1 MKKIKFMLMCMLA
14 MLTGFSSCSSS
25 DDNDGNK
32 PMTNYVAISADG
44 NTIINEDDDEEVKFN
59 ILIGNTLT
67 ADATINLSLEENDDN
82 VATISP
88 SSTIALKAG
97 AKTASFTVKSNKKS
111 LLKSDRVLTVKA
123 TFSDA
128 NMKTDGKAAT
138 LTIKPDS
145 DIPVLTAEQQKL
157 IEGYKQN
164 LNIDLTKIL
173 GKVKVDTKVTFNDD
187 DKIDINDN
195 KDTRSFSGVTIITLS
210 EKATADKPV
219 LKMVSNAMGMAAFNY
234 EMLRKRTVEDTEFW
248 TQMPNGK
255 AVMENINYDYNKET
269 FTMTLDGIEVN
280 PADMSLKFT
289 GSKVTMYEEKIT
301 TVPFD
306 YTFSAWDRL
315 KAKADANKS
324 FVVDD
329 GDTKTEVSV
338 KDIIDGGGS
347 LNPYSFFDNTDIVT
361 DGENTDYTTIY
372 VAPTGKIDFT
382 SGKMT
387 FAFPWY
393 LDNTYGCQRVEATYT
408 FGN

>member
-1 MKKIKFMLMCMLA
+1 MKKITFMLMYMLA
-14 MLTGFSSCSSS
+14 ILTGFSACSSDNNDS
-25 DDNDGNK
+25 DK
-32 PMTNYVAISADG
+32 QMTNYVSISAAG
-44 NTIINEDDDEEVKFN
+44 NNIINEDDDEEVKFN

-67 ADATINLSLEENDDN
+67 ADATINLSLEGNDDN
-82 VATISP
+82 VATLTP
-88 SSTIALKAG
+88 STIALKAG

-128 NMKTDGKAAT
+128 NMKTDGKAVT

-187 DKIDINDN
+187 DKIDINN
-195 KDTRSFSGVTIITLS
+195 NNDTRSFSGVTIITLS

-234 EMLRKRTVEDTEFW
+234 EMLRKKTVEDTEYW
-248 TQMPNGK
+248 TQMPYGK

-280 PADMSLKFT
+280 PADMTLKFT
-289 GSKVTMYEEKIT
+289 GSKVNVYEEEIT

-315 KAKADANKS
+315 KAMADANKL

-329 GDTKTEVSV
+329 GDTKTKVSV
-338 KDIIDGGGS
+338 QEIIDGGGS
-347 LNPYSFFDNTDIVT
+347 LNPYLFFDNTDIVA
-361 DGENTDYTTIY
+361 DGEKTDYKNIY
-372 VAPTGKIDFT
+372 VAPTGKIDFA
-382 SGKMT
+382 SGQMT

-393 LDNTYGCQRVEATYT
+393 LENTSGCQRIEATYK

>member
-44 NTIINEDDDEEVKFN
+44 NNIINEDDDDEVKFN
-59 ILIGNTLT
+59 ILIANTLT
-67 ADATINLSLEENDDN
+67 ADATINLSLEGNDDN

-88 SSTIALKAG
+88 STIALKAG
-97 AKTASFTVKSNKKS
+97 DKTASFTVKSNKKS
-111 LLKSDRVLTVKA
+111 LLKSDRVLTIKA

-173 GKVKVDTKVTFNDD
+173 GKVKVETKVTFNDD

-195 KDTRSFSGVTIITLS
+195 NDTRSFSGVTIITLS

-234 EMLRKRTVEDTEFW
+234 EMLRKRTVEDTENW
-248 TQMPNGK
+248 TQMPYGN
-255 AVMENINYDYNKET
+255 AVMENINYNYNKET

-280 PADMSLKFT
+280 PDMSLKFT

-315 KAKADANKS
+315 KAMADANKS

-338 KDIIDGGGS
+338 QDIIDGGGS

-393 LDNTYGCQRVEATYT
+393 LENTYGCQRVEATYT

>member
-1 MKKIKFMLMCMLA
+1 MKQFKFMLMCMLA
-14 MLTGFSSCSSS
+14 MLTGFSACSSS
-25 DDNDGNK
+25 DDNDGDK
-32 PMTNYVAISADG
+32 QMTNYVSISAEG
-44 NTIINEDDDEEVKFN
+44 NNIINEDDDDEVKFN

-67 ADATINLSLEENDDN
+67 ADATISLSLEGNDDN
-82 VATISP
+82 VATLTP
-88 SSTIALKAG
+88 STISLKAG

-111 LLKSDRVLTVKA
+111 LLKSDCVLTVKA

-128 NMKTDGKAAT
+128 NMKTDGKAVT

-164 LNIDLTKIL
+164 LKIDLTKIL

-219 LKMVSNAMGMAAFNY
+219 LKMVSNAMGMAALNY
-234 EMLRKRTVEDTEFW
+234 EMLRKKTVEDTEYW
-248 TQMPNGK
+248 TQMPYGK

-280 PADMSLKFT
+280 PDMSLKFT
-289 GSKVTMYEEKIT
+289 GSKVNVYDKEIT

-306 YTFSAWDRL
+306 YTFSAWNRL
-315 KAKADANKS
+315 KAMADANES
-324 FVVDD
+324 FVVDE
-329 GDTKTEVSV
+329 GETKTKVPV
-338 KDIIDGGGS
+338 QNIIDGGGS
-347 LNPYSFFDNTDIVT
+347 LNPYSFFDNTDVIA
-361 DGENTDYTTIY
+361 DGEETEYKNIY

-382 SGKMT
+382 NGNMT

-393 LDNTYGCQRVEATYT
+393 LENTTGCQRVEATYT

>member
-1 MKKIKFMLMCMLA
+1 MKKITFMLMCMLA
-14 MLTGFSSCSSS
+14 MLTGFSACSSS
-25 DDNDGNK
+25 DNDDDK
-32 PMTNYVAISADG
+32 QMTNYVSISAEG
-44 NTIINEDDDEEVKFN
+44 NNIINEDDDEEVKFN

-67 ADATINLSLEENDDN
+67 ADATISLSLEGNDDN
-82 VATISP
+82 VATLSH
-88 SSTIALKAG
+88 STISLKAG

-111 LLKSDRVLTVKA
+111 LLKSDRVLTIKA

-234 EMLRKRTVEDTEFW
+234 EMLRKRTVEDTENW
-248 TQMPNGK
+248 TQMPYSK
-255 AVMENINYDYNKET
+255 AVMEHINYDYKKEA

-280 PADMSLKFT
+280 ADMSLKFT
-289 GSKVTMYEEKIT
+289 GSKVNVLEEEIT

-315 KAKADANKS
+315 KAMADANKS

-338 KDIIDGGGS
+338 QDIIDGGGS

-393 LDNTYGCQRVEATYT
+393 LENTYGCQRVEATYT

>member
-1 MKKIKFMLMCMLA
+1 MKKITFMLMCMLA
-14 MLTGFSSCSSS
+14 MLTGFSACSSS
-25 DDNDGNK
+25 DNDGDK
-32 PMTNYVAISADG
+32 PMTNYVSISAEG
-44 NTIINEDDDEEVKFN
+44 NNIINEDDDDEVKFN

-67 ADATINLSLEENDDN
+67 ADATINLSLEGNDDN
-82 VATISP
+82 VATLSP
-88 SSTIALKAG
+88 STIALKAG

-128 NMKTDGKAAT
+128 NMKTDGKAVT

-173 GKVKVDTKVTFNDD
+173 GKVKVDTKVTFNED

-234 EMLRKRTVEDTEFW
+234 EMLRKRTVEDTENW
-248 TQMPNGK
+248 TQMPYGK
-255 AVMENINYDYNKET
+255 AVMEHINYDYKKET

-280 PADMSLKFT
+280 QNMSLKFT
-289 GSKVTMYEEKIT
+289 GSKVNVLEEEIT

-306 YTFSAWDRL
+306 YTFSAWERL
-315 KAKADANKS
+315 KAMADANKS

-338 KDIIDGGGS
+338 QDIIDGGGS
-347 LNPYSFFDNTDIVT
+347 LNPYSFFDNTDVVA
-361 DGENTDYTTIY
+361 DGEETEYNTIY
-372 VAPTGKIDFT
+372 IAPTGKIDFT

-393 LDNTYGCQRVEATYT
+393 LENTYGCQRVEATYT

>member
-1 MKKIKFMLMCMLA
+1 MKKITFMLMCMLA
-14 MLTGFSSCSSS
+14 MLTGFSACSSS
-25 DDNDGNK
+25 DNDGDK
-32 PMTNYVAISADG
+32 PMTNYVSISAEG
-44 NTIINEDDDEEVKFN
+44 NNIINEDDDDEVKFN

-67 ADATINLSLEENDDN
+67 ADATINLSLEGNDDN
-82 VATISP
+82 VATLSP
-88 SSTIALKAG
+88 STIALKAG
-97 AKTASFTVKSNKKS
+97 AKTASFTIKSNKKS

-123 TFSDA
+123 TFSDV
-128 NMKTDGKAAT
+128 NMKTDGKAVT

-173 GKVKVDTKVTFNDD
+173 GKVKVVTKVTFNDD

-234 EMLRKRTVEDTEFW
+234 EMLRKKTVEDTEFW
-248 TQMPNGK
+248 TQMPFGR

-280 PADMSLKFT
+280 PNMSLKFT
-289 GSKVTMYEEKIT
+289 GSKVNVLEEEIT

-306 YTFSAWDRL
+306 YTFSAWNRL
-315 KAKADANKS
+315 KAMADANES

-329 GDTKTEVSV
+329 GETKTNVSV
-338 KDIIDGGGS
+338 QKIIEGGGS
-347 LNPYSFFDNTDIVT
+347 LNPYSFFDNTDVVA
-361 DGENTDYTTIY
+361 DGEETEYKNIY

-382 SGKMT
+382 TGKMT

-393 LDNTYGCQRVEATYT
+393 LENTYGCQRVEATYT

>member
-1 MKKIKFMLMCMLA
+1 MKKITFMLMCMLA
-14 MLTGFSSCSSS
+14 MLTGFSACSSS
-25 DDNDGNK
+25 DNDGDK
-32 PMTNYVAISADG
+32 PMTNYVSISAEG
-44 NTIINEDDDEEVKFN
+44 NNIINEDDDDEVKFN

-67 ADATINLSLEENDDN
+67 ADATINLSLEGNDDN
-82 VATISP
+82 VATLSP
-88 SSTIALKAG
+88 STTALKAG
-97 AKTASFTVKSNKKS
+97 AKTASFTIKSNKKS

-128 NMKTDGKAAT
+128 NMKTDGKAVT

-234 EMLRKRTVEDTEFW
+234 EMLRKKTVEDTEYW
-248 TQMPNGK
+248 TQMPYGK

-280 PADMSLKFT
+280 PNMSLKFT
-289 GSKVTMYEEKIT
+289 GSKVNVYDEEIT

-306 YTFSAWDRL
+306 YTFSAWNRL
-315 KAKADANKS
+315 KAMADANKS

-329 GDTKTEVSV
+329 GDTRTEVPV
-338 KDIIDGGGS
+338 QDIIDGGGS
-347 LNPYSFFDNTDIVT
+347 LNPYSFFDNTDVVA
-361 DGENTDYTTIY
+361 DGEDTDYTTIY

-382 SGKMT
+382 TGKMT

-393 LDNTYGCQRVEATYT
+393 LENTNGCQRVEATYT

>member
-1 MKKIKFMLMCMLA
+1 MKKFKFILMCMLA
-14 MLTGFSSCSSS
+14 MLTGFSACSSS
-25 DDNDGNK
+25 DDNDGK
-32 PMTNYVAISADG
+32 QMTNYVSISAAG
-44 NTIINEDDDEEVKFN
+44 NNIINEDDDEEVKFN

-67 ADATINLSLEENDDN
+67 ADATINLSLEGNDDN
-82 VATISP
+82 VATLTP
-88 SSTIALKAG
+88 STIALKAG

-128 NMKTDGKAAT
+128 NMKTDGKTVT

-173 GKVKVDTKVTFNDD
+173 GKVKVATKVTFNND

-234 EMLRKRTVEDTEFW
+234 EMLRKKTVEDTEYW
-248 TQMPNGK
+248 TQTPYSK
-255 AVMENINYDYNKET
+255 AVMENINYDYNKEA

-280 PADMSLKFT
+280 PADMTLKFT
-289 GSKVTMYEEKIT
+289 GSKVDLYGEEIT

-315 KAKADANKS
+315 KAMADANKS
-324 FVVDD
+324 FEVDE
-329 GDTKTEVSV
+329 GDTRTNVPVQE
-338 KDIIDGGGS
+338 IIDGGGS
-347 LNPYSFFDNTDIVT
+347 LNPYSFFDNTDVVA
-361 DGENTDYTTIY
+361 DGEATDYKNIY

-393 LDNTYGCQRVEATYT
+393 LNDTYGCQRVEATYT

>member
-1 MKKIKFMLMCMLA
+1 
-14 MLTGFSSCSSS
+14 MLTGFSACSSS
-25 DDNDGNK
+25 DNDGDK
-32 PMTNYVAISADG
+32 PMTNYVSISAEG
-44 NTIINEDDDEEVKFN
+44 NNIINEDDDDEVKFN

-67 ADATINLSLEENDDN
+67 ADATINLSLEGNDDN
-82 VATISP
+82 VATLSP
-88 SSTIALKAG
+88 STIALKAG
-97 AKTASFTVKSNKKS
+97 AKTASFTIKSNKKS

-123 TFSDA
+123 TFSDV
-128 NMKTDGKAAT
+128 NMKTDGKAVT

-164 LNIDLTKIL
+164 LNIDLTKVL
-173 GKVKVDTKVTFNDD
+173 GKVKVETKVTFNDD

-195 KDTRSFSGVTIITLS
+195 KETRSFSGVTIITLS

-234 EMLRKRTVEDTEFW
+234 EMLRKRTVEDTENW
-248 TQMPNGK
+248 TQMPYGK

-280 PADMSLKFT
+280 PNMSLKFT
-289 GSKVTMYEEKIT
+289 GSKVNVLEEEIT

-306 YTFSAWDRL
+306 YTFSAWNRL
-315 KAKADANKS
+315 KAMADANKS

-338 KDIIDGGGS
+338 QDIIGGGGS

-382 SGKMT
+382 KGKMT

-393 LDNTYGCQRVEATYT
+393 LENTYGCQRVEATYT

>member
-1 MKKIKFMLMCMLA
+1 MKKITFMLMCMLA
-14 MLTGFSSCSSS
+14 ILTGFSACSS
-25 DDNDGNK
+25 DNNDGDK
-32 PMTNYVAISADG
+32 QMTNYVSISAAG

-67 ADATINLSLEENDDN
+67 ADATINLSLEGNDDN
-82 VATISP
+82 VATLTP
-88 SSTIALKAG
+88 STIALKAG

-128 NMKTDGKAAT
+128 NMKTDGKAVT

-173 GKVKVDTKVTFNDD
+173 GKVKVETKVTFNDD

-234 EMLRKRTVEDTEFW
+234 EMLRKKTVEDTEYW
-248 TQMPNGK
+248 TQTPYSK
-255 AVMENINYDYNKET
+255 AVMENIKYDFNKET

-280 PADMSLKFT
+280 ADMTLSFT
-289 GSKVTMYEEKIT
+289 GKKTNIYEKEIT

-306 YTFSAWDRL
+306 YTFSAWTRL
-315 KAKADANKS
+315 KEMADAGKS
-324 FVVDD
+324 FIVND
-329 GDTKTEVSV
+329 GDSKTETPVQ
-338 KDIIDGGGS
+338 DIIDGGGT
-347 LNPYSFFDNTDIVT
+347 LNPYAFFDNTDV
-361 DGENTDYTTIY
+361 
-372 VAPTGKIDFT
+372 VADAEETEYKNIFVIPTGKIDFAN
-382 SGKMT
+382 GKMT

-393 LDNTYGCQRVEATYT
+393 LENTYGCQRVEATYT

>member
-1 MKKIKFMLMCMLA
+1 MKKITFMLMCMLA
-14 MLTGFSSCSSS
+14 MLTGFSACSSS
-25 DDNDGNK
+25 DNDGDK
-32 PMTNYVAISADG
+32 QMTNYVSISAEG
-44 NTIINEDDDEEVKFN
+44 NNIINEDDDEEVKFN

-67 ADATINLSLEENDDN
+67 ADATISLSLEGNDDN
-82 VATISP
+82 VATLS
-88 SSTIALKAG
+88 SSTISLKAG
-97 AKTASFTVKSNKKS
+97 AKTASFTIKSNKKS

-128 NMKTDGKAAT
+128 NMKTDGKAVT

-173 GKVKVDTKVTFNDD
+173 GKVKVVTKVTFNDD

-234 EMLRKRTVEDTEFW
+234 EMLRKKTVEDTEFW
-248 TQMPNGK
+248 TQMPFGR
-255 AVMENINYDYNKET
+255 AIMENINYDYNKET

-280 PADMSLKFT
+280 PNMSLKFT
-289 GSKVTMYEEKIT
+289 GSKVNVLEEEIT

-306 YTFSAWDRL
+306 YTFSAWNRL
-315 KAKADANKS
+315 KAMADANES

-329 GDTKTEVSV
+329 GETKTNVSV
-338 KDIIDGGGS
+338 QKIIEGGGS
-347 LNPYSFFDNTDIVT
+347 LNPYSFFDNTDVVA
-361 DGENTDYTTIY
+361 DGEETEYKNIY

-382 SGKMT
+382 TGKMT

-393 LDNTYGCQRVEATYT
+393 LENTYGCQRVEATYT

>member
-1 MKKIKFMLMCMLA
+1 MKKFKFILMCMLA
-14 MLTGFSSCSSS
+14 MLTGFSACSSS
-25 DDNDGNK
+25 DDNDGK
-32 PMTNYVAISADG
+32 QMTNYVSISAAG
-44 NTIINEDDDEEVKFN
+44 NNIINEDDDEEVKFN

-67 ADATINLSLEENDDN
+67 ADATISLSLEGNDDN
-82 VATISP
+82 VATLTP
-88 SSTIALKAG
+88 STVALKAG

-164 LNIDLTKIL
+164 LNIDLTKSL

-234 EMLRKRTVEDTEFW
+234 EILRKRTVEDTEIW
-248 TQMPNGK
+248 TQMPYSK
-255 AVMENINYDYNKET
+255 AVMDNINYDYNKET

-280 PADMSLKFT
+280 PDMSLKFT
-289 GSKVTMYEEKIT
+289 GSKVTVYDEEIT

-315 KAKADANKS
+315 KAKADANES
-324 FVVDD
+324 FIVDD
-329 GDTKTEVSV
+329 GETKTEVPV
-338 KDIIDGGGS
+338 QEIIDGGGS
-347 LNPYSFFDNTDIVT
+347 LNPYTFFDNTDVIA
-361 DGENTDYTTIY
+361 DGEETEYKTIY

-393 LDNTYGCQRVEATYT
+393 LENTYGCQRVEATYT

>member
-1 MKKIKFMLMCMLA
+1 MLA
-14 MLTGFSSCSSS
+14 MLTGFSACSSS
-25 DDNDGNK
+25 DDNDGDK
-32 PMTNYVAISADG
+32 QMTNYVSISAEG
-44 NTIINEDDDEEVKFN
+44 NNIINEDDDDEVKFN

-67 ADATINLSLEENDDN
+67 ADATINLSLEGNDDN
-82 VATISP
+82 VATLTP
-88 SSTIALKAG
+88 STISLKAG

-128 NMKTDGKAAT
+128 NMKTDGKAVT

-234 EMLRKRTVEDTEFW
+234 EMLRKRTVEDTENW
-248 TQMPNGK
+248 TQMPYGK

-280 PADMSLKFT
+280 PDMSLKFT
-289 GSKVTMYEEKIT
+289 GSKVNVYDVEIT

-315 KAKADANKS
+315 KTMADANKS
-324 FVVDD
+324 FVVND

-338 KDIIDGGGS
+338 QDIIEGGGS

-382 SGKMT
+382 TGKMT

-393 LDNTYGCQRVEATYT
+393 LENTYGCQRVEATYT

>member
-1 MKKIKFMLMCMLA
+1 MKKITFMLMCMLA
-14 MLTGFSSCSSS
+14 MLTGFSACSSS
-25 DDNDGNK
+25 DNDGDK
-32 PMTNYVAISADG
+32 PMTNYVSISAEG
-44 NTIINEDDDEEVKFN
+44 NNIINEDDDDEVKFN

-67 ADATINLSLEENDDN
+67 ADATISLSLEGNDDN
-82 VATISP
+82 VATLTP
-88 SSTIALKAG
+88 STISLKAG

-123 TFSDA
+123 TFSDV
-128 NMKTDGKAAT
+128 NMKTDGKAVT

-219 LKMVSNAMGMAAFNY
+219 LKMVSNAMGMAALNY
-234 EMLRKRTVEDTEFW
+234 EMLRKKTVEDTEYW
-248 TQMPNGK
+248 TQMPYGK

-280 PADMSLKFT
+280 TDMSLKFT
-289 GSKVTMYEEKIT
+289 GSKVNVYDEEIT

-306 YTFSAWDRL
+306 YTFSAWNRL
-315 KAKADANKS
+315 KAMADANKS

-329 GDTKTEVSV
+329 GDTRTEVPV
-338 KDIIDGGGS
+338 QDIIDGGGS
-347 LNPYSFFDNTDIVT
+347 LNPYSFFDNTDVVA
-361 DGENTDYTTIY
+361 DGEDTDYTTIY

-382 SGKMT
+382 TGKMT

-393 LDNTYGCQRVEATYT
+393 LENTNGCQRVEATYT

>member
-1 MKKIKFMLMCMLA
+1 MKQFKFMLMCMLA
-14 MLTGFSSCSSS
+14 MLTGFSACSSS
-25 DDNDGNK
+25 DDNDGDK
-32 PMTNYVAISADG
+32 QMTNYVSISAEG
-44 NTIINEDDDEEVKFN
+44 NNIINEDDDDEVKFN

-67 ADATINLSLEENDDN
+67 ADATISLSLEGNDDN
-82 VATISP
+82 VATLTP
-88 SSTIALKAG
+88 STISLKAG

-128 NMKTDGKAAT
+128 NMKTDGKAVT

-187 DKIDINDN
+187 DKNDINDN

-234 EMLRKRTVEDTEFW
+234 EMLRKKTVEDTEFW
-248 TQMPNGK
+248 TQMPFGR

-280 PADMSLKFT
+280 PNMSLKFT
-289 GSKVTMYEEKIT
+289 GSKVNVLEEEIT

-306 YTFSAWDRL
+306 YTFSAWNRL
-315 KAKADANKS
+315 KAMADANES

-329 GDTKTEVSV
+329 GETKTNVSV
-338 KDIIDGGGS
+338 QKIIEGGGS
-347 LNPYSFFDNTDIVT
+347 LNPYSFFDNTDVVA
-361 DGENTDYTTIY
+361 DGEETEYNTIY
-372 VAPTGKIDFT
+372 IAPTGKIDFT

-393 LDNTYGCQRVEATYT
+393 LENTYGCQRVEATYT

>member
-32 PMTNYVAISADG
+32 PMTNYVSISADG

-234 EMLRKRTVEDTEFW
+234 EMLRKRSVEDTENW
-248 TQMPNGK
+248 TQMPYGK

-280 PADMSLKFT
+280 TDMSLKFT
-289 GSKVTMYEEKIT
+289 GSKVTMYEEEIT

-315 KAKADANKS
+315 KAKADANES
-324 FVVDD
+324 FVVDE
-329 GDTKTEVSV
+329 GETKTEVSV
-338 KDIIDGGGS
+338 QDIIDGGGS
-347 LNPYSFFDNTDIVT
+347 LNPYSFFDNTDVVA
-361 DGENTDYTTIY
+361 DGEETDYTTIY

-382 SGKMT
+382 NGKMT

-393 LDNTYGCQRVEATYT
+393 LENTYGCQRVEATYT
-408 FGN
+408 FGK

>member
-1 MKKIKFMLMCMLA
+1 MKKFKFILMCMLA
-14 MLTGFSSCSSS
+14 MLTGFSACSSS
-25 DDNDGNK
+25 DDNDGK
-32 PMTNYVAISADG
+32 QMTNYVSISAAG
-44 NTIINEDDDEEVKFN
+44 NNIINEDDDEEVKFN

-67 ADATINLSLEENDDN
+67 ADATINLSLEGNDDN
-82 VATISP
+82 VATLTP
-88 SSTIALKAG
+88 STIALKAG

-128 NMKTDGKAAT
+128 NMKTDGKAVT

-173 GKVKVDTKVTFNDD
+173 GKVKVKTEVTFNDD

-195 KDTRSFSGVTIITLS
+195 KGTRSFSGVTIITLS

-234 EMLRKRTVEDTEFW
+234 EMLRKRTVEDAENW
-248 TQMPNGK
+248 TQMPYGK

-280 PADMSLKFT
+280 PDKSLKFT
-289 GSKVTMYEEKIT
+289 GSKVNVYDVEIT

-315 KAKADANKS
+315 KAMADANRS
-324 FVVDD
+324 FVVDE
-329 GDTKTEVSV
+329 GDTKIEVPV
-338 KDIIDGGGS
+338 QKIIDGGGS
-347 LNPYSFFDNTDIVT
+347 LNPYSFFDNTDVVA
-361 DGENTDYTTIY
+361 DGEETDYKNIY

-382 SGKMT
+382 SGNMT
-387 FAFPWY
+387 FTFPWY
-393 LDNTYGCQRVEATYT
+393 LENTYGCQKVEATYT

>member
-1 MKKIKFMLMCMLA
+1 MA
-14 MLTGFSSCSSS
+14 
-25 DDNDGNK
+25 
-32 PMTNYVAISADG
+32 
-44 NTIINEDDDEEVKFN
+44 
-59 ILIGNTLT
+59 TLT
-67 ADATINLSLEENDDN
+67 
-82 VATISP
+82 P
-88 SSTIALKAG
+88 STIALKAG

-128 NMKTDGKAAT
+128 NMKTDGKAVT

-173 GKVKVDTKVTFNDD
+173 GKVKVATKVTFNDD

-234 EMLRKRTVEDTEFW
+234 EMLRKRTVEDAENW
-248 TQMPNGK
+248 TQTPYGK
-255 AVMENINYDYNKET
+255 AVMENINYDNKKET

-280 PADMSLKFT
+280 ADMSLKFT
-289 GSKVTMYEEKIT
+289 GSKVTVYDEEIT

-315 KAKADANKS
+315 KAMADAKES
-324 FVVDD
+324 FVVDE
-329 GDTKTEVSV
+329 GETKTEVPV
-338 KDIIDGGGS
+338 QDIIDGGGS
-347 LNPYSFFDNTDIVT
+347 LNPYSFFDNTDVVA
-361 DGENTDYTTIY
+361 DGKETEYKTIY

-393 LDNTYGCQRVEATYT
+393 LENTYGCQRVEATYT

>member
-1 MKKIKFMLMCMLA
+1 MKKITFMLMCMLA
-14 MLTGFSSCSSS
+14 MLTGFSACSN
-25 DDNDGNK
+25 DNNDGDK
-32 PMTNYVAISADG
+32 QMTNYVSISAAG
-44 NTIINEDDDEEVKFN
+44 NNIINEDDDEEVKFN

-67 ADATINLSLEENDDN
+67 ADATINLSLEGNDDN
-82 VATISP
+82 VATLTP
-88 SSTIALKAG
+88 STIALKAG

-123 TFSDA
+123 IFSDA
-128 NMKTDGKAAT
+128 NMKTDGKAVT

-219 LKMVSNAMGMAAFNY
+219 LKMVSNAMGMATFNY
-234 EMLRKRTVEDTEFW
+234 EMLRKRTVEDAENW
-248 TQMPNGK
+248 TQMPYGK

-280 PADMSLKFT
+280 PDMSLKFT
-289 GSKVTMYEEKIT
+289 GSKVNVYDAEIT

-315 KAKADANKS
+315 KAMADANKS

-329 GDTKTEVSV
+329 GETKTEVSV
-338 KDIIDGGGS
+338 QDIIDGGGS
-347 LNPYSFFDNTDIVT
+347 LNPYFFFDNTDVVADAEET
-361 DGENTDYTTIY
+361 EYNTIY
-372 VAPTGKIDFT
+372 VAPTGKIDFA
-382 SGKMT
+382 SSKMT

>member
-1 MKKIKFMLMCMLA
+1 MKKITFMLMCMLA
-14 MLTGFSSCSSS
+14 MLTGFSACSSS
-25 DDNDGNK
+25 DNDGDK
-32 PMTNYVAISADG
+32 QMTNYVSISAEG
-44 NTIINEDDDEEVKFN
+44 NNIINEDDDDEVKFN

-67 ADATINLSLEENDDN
+67 ADATINLSLEGNDDN
-82 VATISP
+82 VATLS
-88 SSTIALKAG
+88 SSTISLKAG

-128 NMKTDGKAAT
+128 NMKTDGKAVT

-173 GKVKVDTKVTFNDD
+173 GKVKVETKVTFNDD
-187 DKIDINDN
+187 DKIDINNN

-219 LKMVSNAMGMAAFNY
+219 LKMVSNAMGMAALNY
-234 EMLRKRTVEDTEFW
+234 EMLRKKTVEDTEYW
-248 TQMPNGK
+248 TQMPYGK
-255 AVMENINYDYNKET
+255 AVMEHINYDYKKEA

-280 PADMSLKFT
+280 TDMSLKFT
-289 GSKVTMYEEKIT
+289 GSKVNVLEEEIT

-315 KAKADANKS
+315 KAMADANQS

-329 GDTKTEVSV
+329 GDTRTEVPV
-338 KDIIDGGGS
+338 QNIIDGGGS
-347 LNPYSFFDNTDIVT
+347 LNPYSFFDNTDVIA
-361 DGENTDYTTIY
+361 DGEETEYKNIY

-382 SGKMT
+382 TGKMT

-393 LDNTYGCQRVEATYT
+393 LENTNGCQRVEATYT

>member
-1 MKKIKFMLMCMLA
+1 MKQFKFMLMCMLA
-14 MLTGFSSCSSS
+14 MLTGFSACSSS
-25 DDNDGNK
+25 DDNDGDK
-32 PMTNYVAISADG
+32 QMTNYVSISAEG
-44 NTIINEDDDEEVKFN
+44 NNIINEDDDDEVKFN

-67 ADATINLSLEENDDN
+67 ADATISLSLEGNDDN
-82 VATISP
+82 VATLTP
-88 SSTIALKAG
+88 STISLKAG

-128 NMKTDGKAAT
+128 NMKTDGKTVT

-145 DIPVLTAEQQKL
+145 DIPVLTAEQLKL

-234 EMLRKRTVEDTEFW
+234 EMLRKKTVEDTEYW
-248 TQMPNGK
+248 TQMPYGK

-280 PADMSLKFT
+280 PNMSLKFT
-289 GSKVTMYEEKIT
+289 GSKVNVYDEEIT

-306 YTFSAWDRL
+306 YTFSAWNRL
-315 KAKADANKS
+315 KAMADANKS

-329 GDTKTEVSV
+329 GDTRTEVPV
-338 KDIIDGGGS
+338 QDIIDGGGS
-347 LNPYSFFDNTDIVT
+347 LNPYSFFDNTDVVA
-361 DGENTDYTTIY
+361 DGEDTDYTTIY

-382 SGKMT
+382 TGKMT

-393 LDNTYGCQRVEATYT
+393 LENTNGCQRVEATYT

>member
-1 MKKIKFMLMCMLA
+1 MKKITFMLMCMLA
-14 MLTGFSSCSSS
+14 MLTGFSACSS
-25 DDNDGNK
+25 DNNDGDK
-32 PMTNYVAISADG
+32 QMTNYVSISAAG
-44 NTIINEDDDEEVKFN
+44 NNIINEDDDDEVKFN

-67 ADATINLSLEENDDN
+67 ADATINLSLEGNDDN
-82 VATISP
+82 VATLTP
-88 SSTIALKAG
+88 STIALKAG
-97 AKTASFTVKSNKKS
+97 AKTASFTVKSNRKS
-111 LLKSDRVLTVKA
+111 LLKSDRILTVKA

-128 NMKTDGKAAT
+128 NMKTDGKAVT

-234 EMLRKRTVEDTEFW
+234 EMLRKRTVEDTEYY
-248 TQMPNGK
+248 TQTPYGQ
-255 AVMENINYDYNKET
+255 AVMENIKYDFNKET

-280 PADMSLKFT
+280 ADMTLSFT
-289 GSKVTMYEEKIT
+289 GKKTNIYEEEIT

-306 YTFSAWDRL
+306 YTFSAWTRL
-315 KAKADANKS
+315 KEMADTGKS
-324 FVVDD
+324 FIVND
-329 GDTKTEVSV
+329 GESKTETPVQ
-338 KDIIDGGGS
+338 DIIDGGGT
-347 LNPYSFFDNTDIVT
+347 LNPYAFFDNKDVVA
-361 DGENTDYTTIY
+361 DAEETDYKNIF
-372 VAPTGKIDFT
+372 VAPTGKIDFAN
-382 SGKMT
+382 GKMT

>member
-1 MKKIKFMLMCMLA
+1 MKKITFMLMCILA
-14 MLTGFSSCSSS
+14 MLTGFSACSSS
-25 DDNDGNK
+25 DNDGDK
-32 PMTNYVAISADG
+32 PMTNYVSISAEG
-44 NTIINEDDDEEVKFN
+44 NNIINEDDDDEVKFN

-67 ADATINLSLEENDDN
+67 ADATINLSLEGNDDN
-82 VATISP
+82 VATLS
-88 SSTIALKAG
+88 SSTISLKAG

-128 NMKTDGKAAT
+128 NMKTDGKAVT

-173 GKVKVDTKVTFNDD
+173 GKVKVVTKVTFNDD
-187 DKIDINDN
+187 DKIDINNN

-234 EMLRKRTVEDTEFW
+234 EMLRKKTVEDTEYW
-248 TQMPNGK
+248 TQMPYGK

-269 FTMTLDGIEVN
+269 FTMTLDGIEVT
-280 PADMSLKFT
+280 PDMSLKFT
-289 GSKVTMYEEKIT
+289 GSKVNVYDKEIT

-306 YTFSAWDRL
+306 YTFSAWNRL
-315 KAKADANKS
+315 KAMADANES
-324 FVVDD
+324 FVVDE
-329 GDTKTEVSV
+329 GETKTKIPVQ
-338 KDIIDGGGS
+338 DIIDGGGS
-347 LNPYSFFDNTDIVT
+347 LNPYLFFDNTDVIA
-361 DGENTDYTTIY
+361 DGEETEYKNIY

-382 SGKMT
+382 NGKMT

-393 LDNTYGCQRVEATYT
+393 LENTNGCQRVEATYT

>member
-1 MKKIKFMLMCMLA
+1 MKQFKFMLMCMLA
-14 MLTGFSSCSSS
+14 MLTGFSACSSS
-25 DDNDGNK
+25 DDNDGDK
-32 PMTNYVAISADG
+32 QMTNYVSISAEG
-44 NTIINEDDDEEVKFN
+44 NNIINEDDDDEVKFN

-67 ADATINLSLEENDDN
+67 ADATISLSLEGNDDN
-82 VATISP
+82 VATLTP
-88 SSTIALKAG
+88 STISLKAG

-128 NMKTDGKAAT
+128 NMKTDGKAVT

-234 EMLRKRTVEDTEFW
+234 EMLRKKTVEDTEYW
-248 TQMPNGK
+248 TQMPYGK

-280 PADMSLKFT
+280 PNMSLKFT
-289 GSKVTMYEEKIT
+289 GSKVNVYDEEIT

-306 YTFSAWDRL
+306 YTFSAWNRL
-315 KAKADANKS
+315 KAMADANKS

-329 GDTKTEVSV
+329 GDTRTEVPV
-338 KDIIDGGGS
+338 QDIIDGGGS
-347 LNPYSFFDNTDIVT
+347 LNPYSFFDNTDVVA
-361 DGENTDYTTIY
+361 DGEDTDYTTIY

-382 SGKMT
+382 TGKMT

-393 LDNTYGCQRVEATYT
+393 LENTNGCQRVEATYT

>member
-1 MKKIKFMLMCMLA
+1 MKKITFMLMCMLA
-14 MLTGFSSCSSS
+14 MLTGFSACSN
-25 DDNDGNK
+25 DNNDGDK
-32 PMTNYVAISADG
+32 QMTNYVSISAAG
-44 NTIINEDDDEEVKFN
+44 NNIINEDDDEEVKFN

-67 ADATINLSLEENDDN
+67 ADATINLSLEGNDDN
-82 VATISP
+82 VATLTP
-88 SSTIALKAG
+88 STIALKAG

-123 TFSDA
+123 IFSDA
-128 NMKTDGKAAT
+128 NMKTDGLAIT

-219 LKMVSNAMGMAAFNY
+219 LKMVSNAMGMATFNY
-234 EMLRKRTVEDTEFW
+234 EMLRKRTVEDAENW
-248 TQMPNGK
+248 TQMPYGK

-280 PADMSLKFT
+280 PDMSLKFT
-289 GSKVTMYEEKIT
+289 GSKVNVYDAEIT

-315 KAKADANKS
+315 KAMADANKS

-329 GDTKTEVSV
+329 GETKTEVSV
-338 KDIIDGGGS
+338 QDIIDGGGS
-347 LNPYSFFDNTDIVT
+347 LNPYFFFDNTDVVADAEET
-361 DGENTDYTTIY
+361 EYNTIY
-372 VAPTGKIDFT
+372 VAPTGKIDFA
-382 SGKMT
+382 SSKMT

>member
-1 MKKIKFMLMCMLA
+1 MLA
-14 MLTGFSSCSSS
+14 MLTGFSACSSS
-25 DDNDGNK
+25 DNDGDK
-32 PMTNYVAISADG
+32 PMTNYVSISAEG
-44 NTIINEDDDEEVKFN
+44 NNIINEDDDEEVKFN

-67 ADATINLSLEENDDN
+67 ADATINLSLEGNDDN
-82 VATISP
+82 VATLSH
-88 SSTIALKAG
+88 STISLKAG

-128 NMKTDGKAAT
+128 NMKTDGKAVT

-187 DKIDINDN
+187 DKIDINN
-195 KDTRSFSGVTIITLS
+195 NQDTRSFSGVTIITLS

-248 TQMPNGK
+248 TQMPYSK

-269 FTMTLDGIEVN
+269 FTMTLDGIELN
-280 PADMSLKFT
+280 PNMSLKFT
-289 GSKVTMYEEKIT
+289 GSKVTMYEEEIT

-306 YTFSAWDRL
+306 YTFSAWNRL
-315 KAKADANKS
+315 KAMADANQS
-324 FVVDD
+324 FVVD
-329 GDTKTEVSV
+329 GGETQTEVSV
-338 KDIIDGGGS
+338 QDIIDGGGS
-347 LNPYSFFDNTDIVT
+347 LNPYSFFDNTDVVA
-361 DGENTDYTTIY
+361 DGEDTDYTTIY

-382 SGKMT
+382 TGKMT

-393 LDNTYGCQRVEATYT
+393 LENTNGCQRVEATYT

>member
-1 MKKIKFMLMCMLA
+1 MKKFKFILMCMLA
-14 MLTGFSSCSSS
+14 MLTGFSACSSS
-25 DDNDGNK
+25 DDNDGK
-32 PMTNYVAISADG
+32 QMTNYVSISAAG
-44 NTIINEDDDEEVKFN
+44 NNIINEDDDEEVKFN

-67 ADATINLSLEENDDN
+67 ADATINLSLEGNDDN
-82 VATISP
+82 VATLTP
-88 SSTIALKAG
+88 STIALKAG

-123 TFSDA
+123 SFSDA
-128 NMKTDGKAAT
+128 NMKTDGKAVT

-195 KDTRSFSGVTIITLS
+195 KDTRSFSGVTIIILS

-219 LKMVSNAMGMAAFNY
+219 LKMVSNAMGMAVFNY
-234 EMLRKRTVEDTEFW
+234 EMLRKRTVEDAENW
-248 TQMPNGK
+248 TQMPYGK

-280 PADMSLKFT
+280 PADMTLKFT
-289 GSKVTMYEEKIT
+289 GSKVDLYGEEIT

-315 KAKADANKS
+315 KAMADANKS
-324 FVVDD
+324 FEVDE
-329 GDTKTEVSV
+329 GDTRTNVPVQE
-338 KDIIDGGGS
+338 IIDGGGS
-347 LNPYSFFDNTDIVT
+347 LNPYSFFDNTDVVA
-361 DGENTDYTTIY
+361 DGEATDYKNIY

-393 LDNTYGCQRVEATYT
+393 LNDTYGCQRVEATYT

>member
-1 MKKIKFMLMCMLA
+1 MKKFTFMLMCMLA
-14 MLTGFSSCSSS
+14 MLTGFSACSSS
-25 DDNDGNK
+25 DDNDGDK
-32 PMTNYVAISADG
+32 QMTNYVSISAEG
-44 NTIINEDDDEEVKFN
+44 NNIINEDDDDEVKFN

-67 ADATINLSLEENDDN
+67 ADATINLSLEGNDDN
-82 VATISP
+82 VATLS
-88 SSTIALKAG
+88 SSTISLKAG

-128 NMKTDGKAAT
+128 NMKTDGKAVT

-173 GKVKVDTKVTFNDD
+173 GKVKVVTKVTFNDD
-187 DKIDINDN
+187 DKIDINNN

-234 EMLRKRTVEDTEFW
+234 EMLRKKTVEDTEYW
-248 TQMPNGK
+248 TQMPYGK

-280 PADMSLKFT
+280 PDMSLKFT
-289 GSKVTMYEEKIT
+289 GSKVNVYDKEIT

-306 YTFSAWDRL
+306 YTFSAWNRL
-315 KAKADANKS
+315 KAMADANES
-324 FVVDD
+324 FVVDE
-329 GDTKTEVSV
+329 GETKTKIPVQ
-338 KDIIDGGGS
+338 DIIDGGGS
-347 LNPYSFFDNTDIVT
+347 LNPYLFFDNTDVIA
-361 DGENTDYTTIY
+361 DGEETEYKNIY

-382 SGKMT
+382 NGKMT

-393 LDNTYGCQRVEATYT
+393 LENTNGCQRVEATYT

>member
-1 MKKIKFMLMCMLA
+1 MKKFKFMLMCMLA
-14 MLTGFSSCSSS
+14 MLTGFSACSSS
-25 DDNDGNK
+25 DDNDGDK
-32 PMTNYVAISADG
+32 QMTNYVSISAEG
-44 NTIINEDDDEEVKFN
+44 NNIINEDDDEEVKFN

-67 ADATINLSLEENDDN
+67 ADATINLSLEGNDDN
-82 VATISP
+82 VATLTP
-88 SSTIALKAG
+88 STIALKAG
-97 AKTASFTVKSNKKS
+97 TKTASFTVKSNKKS

-128 NMKTDGKAAT
+128 NMKTDGKAVT

-234 EMLRKRTVEDTEFW
+234 EMLRKKTVEDTENW
-248 TQMPNGK
+248 TQMPYGK

-280 PADMSLKFT
+280 PADMTLKFT
-289 GSKVTMYEEKIT
+289 GSKVNVYEEEIT
-301 TVPFD
+301 TIPFD

-315 KAKADANKS
+315 KAMADANKS
-324 FVVDD
+324 FVVDE

-338 KDIIDGGGS
+338 QDIIDGGGS
-347 LNPYSFFDNTDIVT
+347 LNPYIFFDNTDFIA
-361 DGENTDYTTIY
+361 DGEETEYKNIY
-372 VAPTGKIDFT
+372 VVPTGKIDFT

-393 LDNTYGCQRVEATYT
+393 LENTYGCQRVEATYT

>member
-1 MKKIKFMLMCMLA
+1 MCMLA
-14 MLTGFSSCSSS
+14 MLTGFSACSSS
-25 DDNDGNK
+25 DDNDGK
-32 PMTNYVAISADG
+32 QMTNYVSISAAG
-44 NTIINEDDDEEVKFN
+44 NNIINEDDDEEVKFN

-67 ADATINLSLEENDDN
+67 ADATINLSLEGNDDN
-82 VATISP
+82 VATLTP
-88 SSTIALKAG
+88 STIALKAG
-97 AKTASFTVKSNKKS
+97 GKTASFTVKSNKKS

-128 NMKTDGKAAT
+128 NMKTDGKAVT

-173 GKVKVDTKVTFNDD
+173 GKVKVETKVTFNDD

-234 EMLRKRTVEDTEFW
+234 EMLRKKTVEDTEYW
-248 TQMPNGK
+248 TQTPYSK
-255 AVMENINYDYNKET
+255 AVMENINYDYNKEA

-280 PADMSLKFT
+280 PADMTLKFT
-289 GSKVTMYEEKIT
+289 GSKVDLYGEEIT

-315 KAKADANKS
+315 KAMADANKS
-324 FVVDD
+324 FEVDE
-329 GDTKTEVSV
+329 GDTRTNVPVQE
-338 KDIIDGGGS
+338 IIDGGGS
-347 LNPYSFFDNTDIVT
+347 LNPYSFFDNTDVVA
-361 DGENTDYTTIY
+361 DGEATDYKNIY

-393 LDNTYGCQRVEATYT
+393 LNDTYGCQRVEATYT

>member
-1 MKKIKFMLMCMLA
+1 MKKITFMLMCMLA
-14 MLTGFSSCSSS
+14 MLTGFSACSSS
-25 DDNDGNK
+25 DNDDDK
-32 PMTNYVAISADG
+32 QMTNYVSISAEG
-44 NTIINEDDDEEVKFN
+44 NNIINEDDDDEVKFN

-67 ADATINLSLEENDDN
+67 ADATISLSLEGNDDN
-82 VATISP
+82 VATLTPTTIS
-88 SSTIALKAG
+88 LKAG

-234 EMLRKRTVEDTEFW
+234 EMLRKRTVEDTENW
-248 TQMPNGK
+248 TQMPYGM
-255 AVMENINYDYNKET
+255 AVMEHINYDYNKET

-280 PADMSLKFT
+280 PNMSLKFT
-289 GSKVTMYEEKIT
+289 GSKVNVLEEEIT

-315 KAKADANKS
+315 KAMADANKS
-324 FVVDD
+324 FAVND

-338 KDIIDGGGS
+338 QDIINGGGS
-347 LNPYSFFDNTDIVT
+347 LNPYSFFDNTDVVA
-361 DGENTDYTTIY
+361 DGETTEYKTIY
-372 VAPTGKIDFT
+372 IAPTGKIDFT
-382 SGKMT
+382 TGKMT

>member
-1 MKKIKFMLMCMLA
+1 MKKITFMLMCMLA
-14 MLTGFSSCSSS
+14 MLTGFSACSSS
-25 DDNDGNK
+25 DNDGDK
-32 PMTNYVAISADG
+32 PMTNYVSISAEG
-44 NTIINEDDDEEVKFN
+44 NNIINEDDDDEVKFN

-67 ADATINLSLEENDDN
+67 ADATINLSLEGNDDN
-82 VATISP
+82 VATLSL
-88 SSTIALKAG
+88 STIALKAG

-128 NMKTDGKAAT
+128 NMKTDGKAVT

-219 LKMVSNAMGMAAFNY
+219 LKMVSNAMGMAALNY
-234 EMLRKRTVEDTEFW
+234 EMLRKKTVEDTEYW
-248 TQMPNGK
+248 TQMPYGK

-280 PADMSLKFT
+280 QNMSLKFT
-289 GSKVTMYEEKIT
+289 GSKVNVLEEEIT

-315 KAKADANKS
+315 KAMADANKS

-338 KDIIDGGGS
+338 QDIIDGGGS
-347 LNPYSFFDNTDIVT
+347 LNPYSFFDNTDVVA
-361 DGENTDYTTIY
+361 DGEETEYNTIY
-372 VAPTGKIDFT
+372 IAPTGKIDFT

-393 LDNTYGCQRVEATYT
+393 LENTYGCQRVEATYT

>member
-1 MKKIKFMLMCMLA
+1 MKKITFMLMCMLA
-14 MLTGFSSCSSS
+14 MLTGFSACSSS
-25 DDNDGNK
+25 DDNDGDK
-32 PMTNYVAISADG
+32 QMTNYVSISAEG
-44 NTIINEDDDEEVKFN
+44 NNIINEDDDDEVKFN

-67 ADATINLSLEENDDN
+67 ADATISLSLEGNDDN
-82 VATISP
+82 VATLKP
-88 SSTIALKAG
+88 STISLKAG

-128 NMKTDGKAAT
+128 NMKTDGKAVT

-219 LKMVSNAMGMAAFNY
+219 LKMVSNAMGMAALNY
-234 EMLRKRTVEDTEFW
+234 EMLRKKTVEDTEYW
-248 TQMPNGK
+248 TQMPYGK

-280 PADMSLKFT
+280 PNMSLKFT
-289 GSKVTMYEEKIT
+289 GSKVNVLEEEIT

-306 YTFSAWDRL
+306 YTFSAWNRL
-315 KAKADANKS
+315 KAMADANES

-329 GDTKTEVSV
+329 GETKTNVSV
-338 KDIIDGGGS
+338 QKIIEGGGS
-347 LNPYSFFDNTDIVT
+347 LNPYSFFDNTDVVA
-361 DGENTDYTTIY
+361 DGEETEYKNIY

-382 SGKMT
+382 TGKMT

-393 LDNTYGCQRVEATYT
+393 LENTYGCQRVEATYT

>member
-1 MKKIKFMLMCMLA
+1 MLA
-14 MLTGFSSCSSS
+14 MLTGFSACSSS
-25 DDNDGNK
+25 DDNDGDK
-32 PMTNYVAISADG
+32 QMTNYVSISAEG
-44 NTIINEDDDEEVKFN
+44 NNIINEDDDDEVKFN

-67 ADATINLSLEENDDN
+67 ADATISLSLEGNDDN
-82 VATISP
+82 VATLTP
-88 SSTIALKAG
+88 STISLKAG

-187 DKIDINDN
+187 DKIEINDN

-248 TQMPNGK
+248 TQMPYSK

-280 PADMSLKFT
+280 ADMSLKFT
-289 GSKVTMYEEKIT
+289 GSKVTMYEEEIT

-315 KAKADANKS
+315 KAMADANKS

-329 GDTKTEVSV
+329 GETKTEVPV
-338 KDIIDGGGS
+338 QDIIDGGGS
-347 LNPYSFFDNTDIVT
+347 LNPYSFFDNTDVVT
-361 DGENTDYTTIY
+361 DGENTDYTAIY
-372 VAPTGKIDFT
+372 IAPTGKIDFT
-382 SGKMT
+382 TGKMT

-393 LDNTYGCQRVEATYT
+393 LENTNGCQRVEATYT

>member
-1 MKKIKFMLMCMLA
+1 MKKFKFILMCMLA
-14 MLTGFSSCSSS
+14 MLTGFSACSSS
-25 DDNDGNK
+25 DDNDGK
-32 PMTNYVAISADG
+32 QMTNYVSISAAG
-44 NTIINEDDDEEVKFN
+44 NNIINEDDDEEVKFN

-67 ADATINLSLEENDDN
+67 ADATINLSLEGNDDN
-82 VATISP
+82 VATLTP
-88 SSTIALKAG
+88 STIALKAG

-128 NMKTDGKAAT
+128 NMKTDGKAVT

-234 EMLRKRTVEDTEFW
+234 EMLRKRTVEDAENW
-248 TQMPNGK
+248 TQMPYGM

-280 PADMSLKFT
+280 QADMTLKFT
-289 GSKVTMYEEKIT
+289 GSKVNVYDVEIT

-306 YTFSAWDRL
+306 YTFSAWNRL
-315 KAKADANKS
+315 KAIADANQS

-338 KDIIDGGGS
+338 QDIIDGGGS
-347 LNPYSFFDNTDIVT
+347 LNPYSFFDNTDVVA
-361 DGENTDYTTIY
+361 DGEETEYNTIY

-393 LDNTYGCQRVEATYT
+393 LENTYGCQKVEATYT

>member
-1 MKKIKFMLMCMLA
+1 MKKITFMLMCILA
-14 MLTGFSSCSSS
+14 MLTGFSACSSS
-25 DDNDGNK
+25 DNDGDK
-32 PMTNYVAISADG
+32 PMTNYVSISAEG
-44 NTIINEDDDEEVKFN
+44 NNIINEDDDDEVKFN

-67 ADATINLSLEENDDN
+67 ADATINLSLEGNDDN
-82 VATISP
+82 VATLS
-88 SSTIALKAG
+88 SSTISLKAG

-128 NMKTDGKAAT
+128 NMKTDGKAVT

-157 IEGYKQN
+157 IEGYKLN

-234 EMLRKRTVEDTEFW
+234 EMLRKKTVEDTEYW
-248 TQMPNGK
+248 TQMPYGK

-280 PADMSLKFT
+280 PNMSLKFT
-289 GSKVTMYEEKIT
+289 GSKVNVYDEEIT

-306 YTFSAWDRL
+306 YTFSAWNRL
-315 KAKADANKS
+315 KAMADANKS

-329 GDTKTEVSV
+329 GDTRTEVPV
-338 KDIIDGGGS
+338 QDIIDGGGS
-347 LNPYSFFDNTDIVT
+347 LNPYSFFDNTDVVA
-361 DGENTDYTTIY
+361 DGEDTDYTTIY

-382 SGKMT
+382 TGKMT

-393 LDNTYGCQRVEATYT
+393 LENTNGCQRVEATYT